1 VRFHIQQDS
10 DIPAS
15 TQLNNQ
21 ICFAI
26 AARHY
31 PPGHRLPSTR
41 QLAMQTGLHRN
52 TISKVYRQ
60 LEVDGVVEAI
70 AGSGI
75 YVRDNLIKREFTK
88 SLYSKDKISKA
99 PDQEAKKVVDNLI
112 SLGFTLQET
121 REILNNEIDWRIKCG
136 SRIIVSTPREDI
148 GASMLIAEVLSTT
161 VNVPVE
167 VVPMEEIEK
176 VLSNSYNGTI
186 VTSRYFLQPLE
197 KVAKQHGVRAIA
209 VDLSDF
215 QKELKILKELN
226 TGSCVGIVSIS
237 PGLLRAAEVIIH
249 SMRGSELMLMTAI
262 SDNNSR
268 LLSLLKAS
276 NHIVCDGPSLSVV
289 ENTLLKNRSQLM
301 RLPQIICAKNY
312 LSIETINHL
321 KKEINLKVKLGIA
334 YNPYLKKYYNISSE
348 RERFERKISTGLIN
362 SIWFQYGT
370 DIKVLQNEL
379 TYLKKI
385 VKDEKL
391 NLFGSLFIPSKQFIA
406 RFKFR
411 PWKEVYI
418 SEKCL
423 FALDNFFKF
432 TSDLVSFYKNNNV
445 TPVIESDFLS
455 SEKLDS
461 VYSFLE
467 NER

>member
-1 VRFHIQQDS
+1 MRFHIQQES

-15 TQLNNQ
+15 TQLYNQ

-26 AARHY
+26 AARHF

-60 LEVDGVVEAI
+60 LENDGVVEAI

-75 YVRDNLIKREFTK
+75 YVRDNLIKRNFKK
-88 SLYSKDKISKA
+88 SFYSKEKSKP
-99 PDQEAKKVVDNLI
+99 PDQEAKKAIDNFI
-112 SLGFTLQET
+112 NIGCTLQET
-121 REILNNEIDWRIKCG
+121 REIITNEIDWRIKCG
-136 SRIIVSTPREDI
+136 ARILVSTPREDI
-148 GASMLIAEVLSTT
+148 GASMLIAEDLSPKID
-161 VNVPVE
+161 VPVE
-167 VVPMEEIEK
+167 VVPMEELEK
-176 VLSNSYNGTI
+176 VLSNSNNGTI

-197 KVAKQHGVRAIA
+197 KVATQHGIRAIA

-312 LSIETINHL
+312 LSIETINQL
-321 KKEINLKVKLGIA
+321 KKEIGV
-334 YNPYLKKYYNISSE
+334 
-348 RERFERKISTGLIN
+348 IN
-362 SIWFQYGT
+362 
-370 DIKVLQNEL
+370 
-379 TYLKKI
+379 
-385 VKDEKL
+385 
-391 NLFGSLFIPSKQFIA
+391 
-406 RFKFR
+406 
-411 PWKEVYI
+411 
-418 SEKCL
+418 
-423 FALDNFFKF
+423 
-432 TSDLVSFYKNNNV
+432 
-445 TPVIESDFLS
+445 
-455 SEKLDS
+455 
-461 VYSFLE
+461 
-467 NER
+467 